1 MDITGMIDKVR
12 DSATVTRVFGEPIT
26 QGGVTVIP
34 VARVGGG
41 GGAGGGGGRRKGG
54 EGPGENSGE
63 GSGGG
68 FGAGAIGL
76 GVFVI
81 KDGQVGWQPAID
93 YNKIIMGGQVVAVV
107 ALLTLRAFARRRPRR
122 R

>member
-41 GGAGGGGGRRKGG
+41 GGGGGGRQEGG
-54 EGPGENSGE
+54 ENPGE

-68 FGAGAIGL
+68 FGAAATAA
-76 GVFVI
+76 GVYVI
-81 KDGQVGWQPAID
+81 KDGQVSWQPAID
-93 YNKIIMGGQVVAVV
+93 YNKIILGGQVVAVV
-107 ALLTLRAFARRRPRR
+107 ALLTLRAFARRRARR
-122 R
+122 S

>member
-1 MDITGMIDKVR
+1 MDINGMIDKVR

-26 QGGVTVIP
+26 QDGVTVIP

-41 GGAGGGGGRRKGG
+41 GGGGGGRREGG
-54 EGPGENSGE
+54 ENAGEQAGE

-68 FGAGAIGL
+68 FGAGAVGA

-81 KDGQVGWQPAID
+81 KDGEVRWQPAID
-93 YNKIIMGGQVVAVV
+93 YNKIILGGQVVAVV
-107 ALLTLRAFARRRPRR
+107 ALLTLRTFARRRARR